1 VRDIFDAHHWTMK
14 SSRLIQT
21 TWSAL
26 QKQPFRFGLANPINS
41 YWSQCTACC
50 LPNFIQSD
58 SHFI

>member
-1 VRDIFDAHHWTMK
+1 MK

-26 QKQPFRFGLANPINS
+26 QKQPFRFGLADPINS
-41 YWSQCTACC
+41 YRSQCTAYC